1 VPSADDL
8 NELREE
14 FPAWRFGT
22 VWATAATGPDQRRL
36 WASRD
41 GIMITAWNAAELA
54 MDIRREEN
62 TL

>member
-1 VPSADDL
+1 MSDDL
-8 NELREE
+8 DRLREQ

-54 MDIRREEN
+54 MDIRLEEN
-62 TL
+62 TV

>member
-1 VPSADDL
+1 MSDDL
-8 NELREE
+8 DRLREQ

-36 WASRD
+36 WATRD

-62 TL
+62 AS

>member
-1 VPSADDL
+1 MSDDL
-8 NELREE
+8 DRLREQ
-14 FPAWRFGT
+14 FPAWRFGM

-36 WASRD
+36 WATRD

-62 TL
+62 AS